1 MSKKDRIF
9 IEIIVG
15 LGLITAAVC
24 FFVKPPEESIW
35 PTGRVDVDSGKRV
48 VMGTLARVIAVAP
61 NPQTAENCIEAA
73 LGLITEVDEL
83 MSDYKDDSEISEINR
98 DGYKEAVKVSAST
111 YEVLQKAIEF
121 SKLTAG
127 AFDVTVGPLVDLWR
141 SAQLA
146 DVLPTEA
153 ELQNA
158 RSKVGCDKLILDA
171 NQMTVRFAAEGMR
184 LDLGGIAKGYAID
197 RAVEA
202 MQTGGCI
209 GGMVEIGGDIRCFG
223 APPQGKDRWRIG
235 LQDSRQV
242 NYGVSDPKLLLVLAL
257 ADAAV
262 TTSGDYQRFVV
273 IDGKRY
279 SHIIDANTGYCAG
292 EFSSVTIIGKA
303 ALEADILATAVSVV
317 GVEKGLALIEQTEQT
332 EAILI
337 TSAPDFD
344 FIKTAGVEGF
354 IE

>member
-1 MSKKDRIF
+1 MRKKDRIF

-15 LGLITAAVC
+15 LGLITAAVY
-24 FFVKPPEESIW
+24 FFVKPPKESVW
-35 PTGRVDVDSGKRV
+35 PPERVDIDSGKRV
-48 VMGTLARVIAVAP
+48 VMGTFARVIAVAP
-61 NPQTAENCIEAA
+61 NPQTAESCIEVA
-73 LGLITEVDEL
+73 LELITEVDQL

-98 DGYKEAVKVSAST
+98 GGYKRPVKVSTPT

-127 AFDVTVGPLVDLWR
+127 AFDVTVGPLVDIWR
-141 SAQLA
+141 SAQVA
-146 DVLPTEA
+146 SVLPTDA

-158 RSKVGCDKLILDA
+158 RSKVGYDKLILDA
-171 NQMTVRFAAEGMR
+171 NEMTVRFAVEGMR

-209 GGMVEIGGDIRCFG
+209 GGMVEIGGDVRCFG
-223 APPQGKDRWRIG
+223 APPHGKDRWRIG

-279 SHIIDANTGYCAG
+279 SHIIDTKTGYSPD
-292 EFSSVTIIGKA
+292 ELSSVTIIGKA
-303 ALEADILATAVSVV
+303 ALEADVLATAVSVM

-337 TSAPDFD
+337 TAPPRFN
-344 FIKTAGVEGF
+344 FIKTAGVDKS